1 MNRKAG
7 TTLSALALIGATL
20 LATPVATA
28 APVPVPGTAAPAAV
42 QEDPTNQQIM
52 DAFRDEWGQKSFEPT
67 GISDWVPVSTWE
79 RAAQYVF
86 APGSDEYS
94 GEPVAETSLAPLKL
108 DVVTRETQAGERQ
121 YQVTETAVNGD
132 GSETA
137 NYFPV
142 FSGTPEEMEFYNAAG
157 VPGLPAGEIQQTCR
171 DHAPADR
178 HFLLCRMIASDGSV
192 RYQVK
197 VEQGGSAEGLPG
209 VEEVLEVFRDQWGT
223 DTFTPSGATAWKPV
237 SEWQRFRIF
246 QFLEGTDE
254 STGTPVEFDPT
265 TTRPLTV
272 WMMSRTVDGEPQF
285 TEFSRV
291 TLEDGSTR
299 DDGWGF
305 DRFHGGARDWF
316 HYVSGTGGPP
326 DPGTEAQVH
335 RKVIVVDGQEFLVSR
350 VLPGQDDTSVHARYQ
365 VLRSVD

>member
-1 MNRKAG
+1 
-7 TTLSALALIGATL
+7 
-20 LATPVATA
+20 
-28 APVPVPGTAAPAAV
+28 
-42 QEDPTNQQIM
+42 
-52 DAFRDEWGQKSFEPT
+52 
-67 GISDWVPVSTWE
+67 
-79 RAAQYVF
+79 VF

-237 SEWQRFRIF
+237 SEWQRFR
-246 QFLEGTDE
+246 QFHLPEGTDE
-254 STGTPVEFDPT
+254 FTGTPVEGDPDT
-265 TTRPLTV
+265 MSPFTV
-272 WMMSRTVDGEPQF
+272 WMMSRTVNGVPQF
-285 TEFSRV
+285 TERSRIV
-291 TLEDGSTR
+291 HPTGAR
-299 DDGWGF
+299 DDGFAF
-305 DRFHGGARDWF
+305 DRFHGGATDWF
-316 HYVSGTGGPP
+316 FYIGDLGPLNP
-326 DPGTEAQVH
+326 AAENQLH
-335 RKVIVVDGQEFLVSR
+335 RKVATINGEDYLVVR
-350 VLPGQDDTSVHARYQ
+350 VIDSQDSTNSDIHYY
-365 VLRSVD
+365 VLRAAAGSAG